1 MRKMDFLI
9 IVFVLVLGILT
20 LVNTQKSFSEESSK
34 NTKIKNFQTEDLRK
48 REINTADLR
57 GKILI
62 IGVSTQETSDY
73 MIDWQT
79 EVGYETGITLDG
91 YDEISIISVA
101 DVSSFSWVMKPFVKK
116 VLNDTNKKANKKL
129 LEQFEEHKT
138 EPPSDIGDRIYF
150 IPDWSGD
157 IVKGFGIENQMVK
170 PHMFIIDTKGNIAGH
185 FSENT
190 KENKDKTYSIVK
202 YLLNEIK
209 AQEG

>member
-1 MRKMDFLI
+1 MKKMNFLI
-9 IVFVLVLGILT
+9 IVFVVGIFMPI
-20 LVNTQKSFSEESSK
+20 NTQKSFSAENLK
-34 NTKIKNFQTEDLRK
+34 AAKLTDFKTEDLRK
-48 REINTADLR
+48 RGINTANLR

-62 IGVSTQETSDY
+62 IGVSTQETTDY

-129 LEQFEEHKT
+129 LERFEEHKT

-150 IPDWSGD
+150 VPDWSGD
-157 IVKGFGIENQMVK
+157 IIKGFGIENQMVK

-202 YLLNEIK
+202 NLLNEIK

>member
-1 MRKMDFLI
+1 MKKMNFLI
-9 IVFVLVLGILT
+9 IVFVVGIFMPI
-20 LVNTQKSFSEESSK
+20 NTQKSFSAENLK
-34 NTKIKNFQTEDLRK
+34 AAKLTDFKTEDLRK

-62 IGVSTQETSDY
+62 IGVSTQETTDY

-129 LEQFEEHKT
+129 LERFEEHKT

-150 IPDWSGD
+150 VPDWSGD
-157 IVKGFGIENQMVK
+157 IVKSFGIENQMVK

-202 YLLNEIK
+202 NLLNEIK

>member
-1 MRKMDFLI
+1 MKKMNFLI
-9 IVFVLVLGILT
+9 IVFVVGIFMPI
-20 LVNTQKSFSEESSK
+20 NTQKSFSAENLK
-34 NTKIKNFQTEDLRK
+34 AAKLTDFKTEDLRK
-48 REINTADLR
+48 RGINTANLR

-62 IGVSTQETSDY
+62 IGVSTQETTDY

-202 YLLNEIK
+202 NLLNEIK

>member
-1 MRKMDFLI
+1 MRIKNILAALI
-9 IVFVLVLGILT
+9 LVAVST
-20 LVNTQKSFSEESSK
+20 SVNTQKSFSEENVK
-34 NTKIKNFQTEDLRK
+34 DTKIKDFQTEDLRK

-57 GKILI
+57 GKIII
-62 IGVSTQETSDY
+62 IGFSTQETSDD

-79 EVGYETGITLDG
+79 EVGYHTGITLDG

-116 VLNDTNKKANKKL
+116 VLNDTNKKANKRL
-129 LEQFEEHKT
+129 LERFEEHKI

-190 KENKDKTYSIVK
+190 KEYKDKTYSIVK
-202 YLLNEIK
+202 NLLNEIK

>member
-1 MRKMDFLI
+1 MRIKNMLATLI
-9 IVFVLVLGILT
+9 LVAVLT
-20 LVNTQKSFSEESSK
+20 SVNTQKSFSEENVK
-34 NTKIKNFQTEDLRK
+34 DTKIKDFQTEDLRK
-48 REINTADLR
+48 REINTADCR
-57 GKILI
+57 GKIII
-62 IGVSTQETSDY
+62 IGFSTQDTSDY
-73 MIDWQT
+73 MIEWQT

-116 VLNDTNKKANKKL
+116 VLNDINKKANKKL

-157 IVKGFGIENQMVK
+157 IVKSFSLENQMVK

-202 YLLNEIK
+202 NLLNEIK
-209 AQEG
+209 PQEG

>member
-1 MRKMDFLI
+1 MKKMNILI
-9 IVFVLVLGILT
+9 IVFVVGIFMPI
-20 LVNTQKSFSEESSK
+20 NTQKSFSAENLK
-34 NTKIKNFQTEDLRK
+34 AVKLTDFKTVDLRK

-62 IGVSTQETSDY
+62 IGVSTQETSYY

-79 EVGYETGITLDG
+79 EVGYHTGITLAG

-101 DVSSFSWVMKPFVKK
+101 DVSSFSRFMRPFVRRVLRDTYKK
-116 VLNDTNKKANKKL
+116 TNEKL
-129 LEQFEEHKT
+129 LEQFEEQKI

-157 IVKGFGIENQMVK
+157 IVKSFGIENQMVK

-202 YLLNEIK
+202 NLLNEIK
-209 AQEG
+209 PQEG

>member
-1 MRKMDFLI
+1 MPI
-9 IVFVLVLGILT
+9 
-20 LVNTQKSFSEESSK
+20 NTQKSFSAENLK
-34 NTKIKNFQTEDLRK
+34 DTKINDFQTEDLRK

-57 GKILI
+57 EKIII
-62 IGVSTQETSDY
+62 IGFSTQDTSDY
-73 MIDWQT
+73 MIEWQT

-101 DVSSFSWVMKPFVKK
+101 DVSSFSRFMKPFVRR
-116 VLNDTNKKANKKL
+116 VLRDTYKKANEKL
-129 LEQFEEHKT
+129 LERFVEHKT
-138 EPPSDIGDRIYF
+138 EPPDDIGDRIYF
-150 IPDWSGD
+150 VPDWSGD
-157 IVKGFGIENQMVK
+157 IVKGLGIENQMVK

-202 YLLNEIK
+202 NLLNEIK

>member
-1 MRKMDFLI
+1 MKKMNFLI
-9 IVFVLVLGILT
+9 IVFVVGIFMPI
-20 LVNTQKSFSEESSK
+20 NTQKSFSAENLK
-34 NTKIKNFQTEDLRK
+34 AAKLTDFKTEDLRK

-129 LEQFEEHKT
+129 LERFEEHKT

-150 IPDWSGD
+150 VPDWSGD
-157 IVKGFGIENQMVK
+157 IIKGFGIENQMVK

-202 YLLNEIK
+202 NLLNKIK

>member
-1 MRKMDFLI
+1 MKKMNFLI
-9 IVFVLVLGILT
+9 IVFVVGIFMPI
-20 LVNTQKSFSEESSK
+20 NTQKSFSAENLK
-34 NTKIKNFQTEDLRK
+34 AAKLTDFKTVDLRK

-116 VLNDTNKKANKKL
+116 VLNDTNKKANKRL
-129 LEQFEEHKT
+129 LERFEEHKI

-202 YLLNEIK
+202 NLLNEIK

>member
-1 MRKMDFLI
+1 MKKMNFLI
-9 IVFVLVLGILT
+9 IAFVVGIFMPI
-20 LVNTQKSFSEESSK
+20 NTQKSFSAENLK
-34 NTKIKNFQTEDLRK
+34 AAKLTDFKTVDLRK

-116 VLNDTNKKANKKL
+116 VLNDTNKKANKRL
-129 LEQFEEHKT
+129 LERFEEHKA

-170 PHMFIIDTKGNIAGH
+170 PHMFIIDTNGNIAGH
-185 FSENT
+185 FWENT

-202 YLLNEIK
+202 NLLNKIE

>member
-1 MRKMDFLI
+1 MKKMNFLI
-9 IVFVLVLGILT
+9 IVFVVGIFMPI
-20 LVNTQKSFSEESSK
+20 NTQKSFSAENMK
-34 NTKIKNFQTEDLRK
+34 DTKINDFQTEDLRK

-57 GKILI
+57 EKIII
-62 IGVSTQETSDY
+62 IGFSTQDTSDY
-73 MIDWQT
+73 MIEWQT

-116 VLNDTNKKANKKL
+116 VLTDTNKKANKKL

-190 KENKDKTYSIVK
+190 KENKYKTYSIVK
-202 YLLNEIK
+202 NLLNEIK

>member
-1 MRKMDFLI
+1 MKKMNILI
-9 IVFVLVLGILT
+9 IVFVVGIFMPI
-20 LVNTQKSFSEESSK
+20 NTQKSFSAENLK
-34 NTKIKNFQTEDLRK
+34 AVKLTDFKTVDLRK

-62 IGVSTQETSDY
+62 IGVSTQETSYY

-79 EVGYETGITLDG
+79 EVGYHTGITLAG

-101 DVSSFSWVMKPFVKK
+101 DVSSFSRFMRPFVRRVLRDTYKK
-116 VLNDTNKKANKKL
+116 TNEKL
-129 LEQFEEHKT
+129 LEQFEEQKI

-157 IVKGFGIENQMVK
+157 IVKSFGIENQMVK

-202 YLLNEIK
+202 NLLNKIK
-209 AQEG
+209 AQGG

>member
-1 MRKMDFLI
+1 MRIKNILAALI
-9 IVFVLVLGILT
+9 LVAVLT
-20 LVNTQKSFSEESSK
+20 SVNTQKTFSAENLK
-34 NTKIKNFQTEDLRK
+34 DTKINDFQTEDIRK
-48 REINTADLR
+48 REINTEDL
-57 GKILI
+57 GEKIII
-62 IGVSTQETSDY
+62 IGFSTQDTSDY

-91 YDEISIISVA
+91 YDEIFIISVA
-101 DVSSFSWVMKPFVKK
+101 DVSRFSWVMKPFVKK
-116 VLNDTNKKANKKL
+116 VLTDTNKKANKKL

-157 IVKGFGIENQMVK
+157 IVKSFSLENQMVK

-185 FSENT
+185 FWENT

-202 YLLNEIK
+202 NLLNEIK

>member
-1 MRKMDFLI
+1 MKKMNFLI
-9 IVFVLVLGILT
+9 IVFVVGIFMPI
-20 LVNTQKSFSEESSK
+20 NTQKSFSAENLK
-34 NTKIKNFQTEDLRK
+34 AAKLTDFKTEDLRK

-62 IGVSTQETSDY
+62 IGVSTQETTDY

-129 LEQFEEHKT
+129 LEQFEERKT

-150 IPDWSGD
+150 VPDWSGD
-157 IVKGFGIENQMVK
+157 IIKGFGIENQMVK

-202 YLLNEIK
+202 NLLNEIK

>member
-1 MRKMDFLI
+1 MRIKNILAALI
-9 IVFVLVLGILT
+9 LVAVLT
-20 LVNTQKSFSEESSK
+20 SVNTQKTFSAENLK
-34 NTKIKNFQTEDLRK
+34 AAKLVDFKTVDLRE

-57 GKILI
+57 GKIII
-62 IGVSTQETSDY
+62 IGFSTQETSDY

-79 EVGYETGITLDG
+79 EVGYHTGITLDG
-91 YDEISIISVA
+91 YEEISIISVA

-116 VLNDTNKKANKKL
+116 VLNDINKKANKKL

-138 EPPSDIGDRIYF
+138 EPPSNIGDRIYF

-170 PHMFIIDTKGNIAGH
+170 PHMFSIDTKGNMAGH

-190 KENKDKTYSIVK
+190 KENKDETYSIVK
-202 YLLNEIK
+202 NLLNKIK

>member
-1 MRKMDFLI
+1 MRIKNMLATLI
-9 IVFVLVLGILT
+9 LVTVLT
-20 LVNTQKSFSEESSK
+20 SVNTQKSFSEESSK
-34 NTKIKNFQTEDLRK
+34 NTKIKDFQTEDLRK

-57 GKILI
+57 GKIII
-62 IGVSTQETSDY
+62 IGFSTRDTSDY

-79 EVGYETGITLDG
+79 EVGYHTGITLDG

-116 VLNDTNKKANKKL
+116 ILNDTNKKANKKL
-129 LEQFEEHKT
+129 LERFEEHKI

-157 IVKGFGIENQMVK
+157 IVKSFSLENQMVK

-202 YLLNEIK
+202 NLLNEIK

>member
-1 MRKMDFLI
+1 MKKMNFLI
-9 IVFVLVLGILT
+9 IAFVVGIFMPI
-20 LVNTQKSFSEESSK
+20 NTQKSFSAENLK
-34 NTKIKNFQTEDLRK
+34 AAKLTDFKTVDLRK

-116 VLNDTNKKANKKL
+116 VLNDTNKKANKRL
-129 LEQFEEHKT
+129 LERFGEHKI

-170 PHMFIIDTKGNIAGH
+170 PHMFIIDTNGNIAGH
-185 FSENT
+185 FWENT

-202 YLLNEIK
+202 NLLNKIE

>member
-1 MRKMDFLI
+1 MKKMNFLI
-9 IVFVLVLGILT
+9 IVFVVGIFMPI
-20 LVNTQKSFSEESSK
+20 NTQKSFSAENLK
-34 NTKIKNFQTEDLRK
+34 AAKLTDFKTVDLRK

-101 DVSSFSWVMKPFVKK
+101 DVSSFSWVMKPIVKK
-116 VLNDTNKKANKKL
+116 VLNGTNKKANKKL

-150 IPDWSGD
+150 VPDWSGD
-157 IVKGFGIENQMVK
+157 IIKGFGIENQMVK

-202 YLLNEIK
+202 NLLNEIK

>member
-1 MRKMDFLI
+1 MNKINLLI
-9 IVFVLVLGILT
+9 AVFVFGILT
-20 LVNTQKSFSEESSK
+20 TVNSQKSFSAENLK
-34 NTKIKNFQTEDLRK
+34 AAKLTDFKTVDLRK

-79 EVGYETGITLDG
+79 EVGYETGIMLDG

-129 LEQFEEHKT
+129 LEQFEEDKT

-157 IVKGFGIENQMVK
+157 IVKSLGIENKTDK
-170 PHMFIIDTKGNIAGH
+170 PHMFIIDTNGNIAGY

-202 YLLNEIK
+202 NLLNEIK

>member
-1 MRKMDFLI
+1 MRIKNILAALI
-9 IVFVLVLGILT
+9 LVAVLT
-20 LVNTQKSFSEESSK
+20 SVNTQKTFSAENLK
-34 NTKIKNFQTEDLRK
+34 DTKINDFQTEDIRK

-57 GKILI
+57 EKIII
-62 IGVSTQETSDY
+62 IGFSTQETSDY
-73 MIDWQT
+73 IIDWQT
-79 EVGYETGITLDG
+79 EVGYETGITLEG

-116 VLNDTNKKANKKL
+116 VLTDTNKKANKKL

-138 EPPSDIGDRIYF
+138 EPPSNIGDRIYF

-157 IVKGFGIENQMVK
+157 IVKGFAIENQMVK

-202 YLLNEIK
+202 NLLNKIK
-209 AQEG
+209 SQEG

>member
-1 MRKMDFLI
+1 MNKINLLI
-9 IVFVLVLGILT
+9 AVFVFGILT
-20 LVNTQKSFSEESSK
+20 TVNSQKSFSAENLK
-34 NTKIKNFQTEDLRK
+34 AAKLTDFKTVDLRK

-79 EVGYETGITLDG
+79 EVGYETGIMLDG

-157 IVKGFGIENQMVK
+157 IVKSLGIENKTDK
-170 PHMFIIDTKGNIAGH
+170 PHMFIIDTNGNIAGY

-202 YLLNEIK
+202 NLLNEIK

>member
-1 MRKMDFLI
+1 MKKINLLI
-9 IVFVLVLGILT
+9 AVFVFGILT
-20 LVNTQKSFSEESSK
+20 TVNSQKSFSAENLK
-34 NTKIKNFQTEDLRK
+34 AAKLTDFKTVDLRK
-48 REINTADLR
+48 KEINTADLR

-79 EVGYETGITLDG
+79 EVGYETGIMLDG

-129 LEQFEEHKT
+129 LEQFEEDKT

-157 IVKGFGIENQMVK
+157 IVKSLGIENKTDK

-202 YLLNEIK
+202 NLLNEIK

>member
-1 MRKMDFLI
+1 MRIKNMRATLI
-9 IVFVLVLGILT
+9 LVAVLIS
-20 LVNTQKSFSEESSK
+20 VNTQKSFSEENVK
-34 NTKIKNFQTEDLRK
+34 DTKINDFQTEDIRK
-48 REINTADLR
+48 REIDTADLR
-57 GKILI
+57 EKIII
-62 IGVSTQETSDY
+62 IGFSTRDTSDY
-73 MIDWQT
+73 MIEWQT

-116 VLNDTNKKANKKL
+116 VLNGTNKKANKKL

-202 YLLNEIK
+202 NLLNKIK